1 MKITKTDLRKIIEEE
16 LNSSLKEGPLAAF
29 KGGASKLR
37 QYAKHGAT
45 AKKLGQLTP
54 RERNVQ
60 NVLNQ
65 ILDVMAQPGEQA
77 SGRLQ
82 TLVQRALEALEST
95 SEMEPGADAGGPP
108 EATARTSVPSGKG
121 TSVRPST
128 PGIPGVGPGG
138 GPPRRPQGFEESLD
152 EDALVAEII
161 KRLGGK

>member
-1 MKITKTDLRKIIEEE
+1 M
-16 LNSSLKEGPLAAF
+16 
-29 KGGASKLR
+29 R

-65 ILDVMAQPGEQA
+65 ILDVMAEPGEQA

-82 TLVQRALEALEST
+82 TLVQRALQALEST

-108 EATARTSVPSGKG
+108 EATTRVGAAQAAAAGERGRAAGKHKD
-121 TSVRPST
+121 VR
-128 PGIPGVGPGG
+128 IA
-138 GPPRRPQGFEESLD
+138 ESLD

-161 KRLGGK
+161 KRLGGE

>member
-65 ILDVMAQPGEQA
+65 ILDVMAEPGEQA

-82 TLVQRALEALEST
+82 TLVQRALQALEST

-108 EATARTSVPSGKG
+108 EATTRVGAAQAAAAGERGRAAGKHKD
-121 TSVRPST
+121 VR
-128 PGIPGVGPGG
+128 IA
-138 GPPRRPQGFEESLD
+138 ESLD

-161 KRLGGK
+161 KRLGGE

>member
-77 SGRLQ
+77 SSKLQ
-82 TLVQRALEALEST
+82 TLVQRALTALESH
-95 SEMEPGADAGGPP
+95 SEMEKGADAGGAP
-108 EATARTSVPSGKG
+108 EAAAPTQLTKSAR
-121 TSVRPST
+121 R
-128 PGIPGVGPGG
+128 GVDPFAGSKSPLK
-138 GPPRRPQGFEESLD
+138 EEPLD

-161 KRLGGK
+161 KRLGGE